1 VPKTGKD
8 DDREERI
15 IMEVVVDAYGPEERS
30 MGWYYY
36 LADTIQFPF
45 AAKCKSQRS
54 TSPLR
59 VGNAVEAIEMADA
72 DECQHEMFVNIRWD
86 GDTLAVPL
94 AQLEPVDVEDEDTI
108 QAVEDWHY
116 WTAMNGARKWWR
128 YDG

>member
-1 VPKTGKD
+1 MPITEKD

-36 LADTIQFPF
+36 LAETLQFPF
-45 AAKCKSQRS
+45 AAQCKSRRQ

-59 VGNAVEAIEMADA
+59 VGNAVEAIEITNA
-72 DECQHEMFVNIRWD
+72 DECQREMFVNIRWD

-94 AQLEPVDVEDEDTI
+94 SQLELVDVEDEDTI

-116 WTAMNGARKWWR
+116 WTAMG
-128 YDG
+128 YEF